1 MMKRTVSILLF
12 VVMIMSAMM
21 LTACNK
27 STELQD
33 YDLEKYITIGQYKG
47 IKIGE
52 KVISVSDDD
61 VADAV
66 DDFLDEY
73 ADTVNLKETELI
85 KKGDTVKITY
95 VGKINGEYDAFEN
108 GETFTEEK
116 NGYELVIGSGSFIDG
131 FEDEIIDMYPGSE
144 KTFDIVFPKDYKNNA
159 ALRGVNTTFTVK
171 VLSAERDVYPEY
183 TDDFVAEKTDYETIE
198 EFEKHL
204 RDELRVAADE
214 DELVAEIQEVWEQ
227 IVKNSTV
234 IKYPEAVLE
243 AQIDKVVGEYKA
255 YAEYYSITFE
265 ELLKNYYGTTEDE
278 FMVEVKAECELYVK
292 EEMILRRIVELED
305 ISITD
310 AEYAEGAAQYA
321 KDNGFKDAAAMEE
334 YYGKDVIKES
344 LLWDKV
350 LLHLVELADIQP
362 AESTTDK

>member
-1 MMKRTVSILLF
+1 
-12 VVMIMSAMM
+12 MSALM

-27 STELQD
+27 STDLQD

-47 IKIGE
+47 IKISE

-73 ADTVNLKETELI
+73 ADTVAVKETELI

-116 NGYELVIGSGSFIDG
+116 DGYELVIGSGSFIDG
-131 FEDEIIDMYPGSE
+131 FEDEIVDMHPGDE
-144 KTFDIVFPKDYKNNA
+144 KTFDIVFPDDYKNNE
-159 ALRGVNTTFTVK
+159 ALRGVKTTFSVK

-183 TDDFVAEKTDYETIE
+183 TDDFVAEKTDFDTIDA
-198 EFEKHL
+198 FEANI
-204 RDELRVAADE
+204 REELRKEADE
-214 DELVAEIQEVWEQ
+214 DELIAEIQDVWEK
-227 IVKNSTV
+227 IVENSTV

-243 AQIDKVVGEYKA
+243 AQIEKVVAEYKA
-255 YAEYYSITFE
+255 YAEYYSMTFE
-265 ELLKNYYGTTEDE
+265 DLLENYYGTTEDE
-278 FMVEVKAECELYVK
+278 FMVEVKAECELYIK
-292 EEMILRRIVELED
+292 EEMILRRIVELEE

-310 AEYAEGAAQYA
+310 AEYAEGAADYA

-334 YYGKDVIKES
+334 YYGEDVIKES

-362 AESTTDK
+362 ADSTSDK